1 MCTTH
6 TLSLQRNSTFLEVK
20 MDVYSFISWDHPAC
34 KQLVL
39 HKYQWVDAK
48 SLNNKKYCYETN
60 IFICI
65 IEGFSTERIPIKE
78 FLVNPKLNGS
88 YPKIFLL
95 LAVHISSPNIPEI
108 IKSKKNISYWPT
120 KIRIKY
126 RVMEYSQTEIITLE
140 TSPKEGKLVQP
151 EISLT

>member
-1 MCTTH
+1 M
-6 TLSLQRNSTFLEVK
+6 
-20 MDVYSFISWDHPAC
+20 
-34 KQLVL
+34 
-39 HKYQWVDAK
+39 
-48 SLNNKKYCYETN
+48 NNKKYCYETN